1 MSINHS
7 KYSLYSRLEIIFI
20 NGYQNFTKRFE
31 EVIEKSKDKSWLQQI
46 LSPKY
51 LTARARGNMTKKP
64 VPFLPPPTLNLSD
77 SRCALSTDLGSI

>member
-51 LTARARGNMTKKP
+51 LPHSACAREHDEET
-64 VPFLPPPTLNLSD
+64 
-77 SRCALSTDLGSI
+77 GSISPSSHAEPFW